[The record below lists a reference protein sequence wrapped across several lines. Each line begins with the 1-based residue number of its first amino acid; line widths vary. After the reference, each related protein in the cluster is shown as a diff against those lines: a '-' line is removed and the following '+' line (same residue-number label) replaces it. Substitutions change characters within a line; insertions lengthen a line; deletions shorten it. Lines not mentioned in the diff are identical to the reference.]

1 MTAARPLDP
10 AQAQR
15 FLAAQARLQEGDGAA
30 ALRLARALVTEAPQA
45 ADAQLLLAM
54 CLADAGDAAGAHAA
68 FGRAAALAPGNEV
81 IALNHA
87 TWLGRSGRPEEAL
100 RVLRGCAATV
110 RTALHAG
117 SLHLHLG
124 RPREARVEFERAL
137 ALGPATAR
145 AWHGLGSALQALD
158 ELEAADEALQR
169 AIALAPDE
177 APAWVNRGAVLRRLG
192 RLQAA
197 RDCLLHAQ
205 ALGHDTPEVRNALL
219 GLLQDQGQ
227 PAQALAAAR
236 ALVARDPGFVGGH
249 ESLAHLL
256 WEHGDA
262 LAPGEDPLAPL
273 CAAARAQRA
282 NLPLQLACV
291 RALLEAGRSADAL
304 EWLEPLRKASPGQ
317 PALDWLAADA
327 LDRLDRGSEAGV
339 LYARVAAQLGDL
351 RVDFLNAH
359 ARHAFRAGKPDL
371 ARTCAARAT
380 RRDPC
385 NQEAWSLLGTAW
397 RLAGDPREDW
407 LFGYDRL
414 VGEIAVEPPSGHD
427 DLPGF
432 LQMLDATLAGL
443 HLASREPRAQ
453 SVRGG
458 TQTPG
463 RLFGRDDPVVSA
475 AAEAL
480 RAAVE
485 AWLAGLPADPGHPF
499 LARRQRG
506 VRFVGSWSVRLR
518 SAGHHADHIHDEGW
532 LSSAFYV
539 ALPPS
544 VQRSVAAADG
554 GGPGWLRLG
563 QPMASLGLG
572 LGPRRLLQPRPGTLV
587 VFPSYLWH
595 GTLPFDD
602 AEPRVTVAFDMQP
615 AP

>member
-1 MTAARPLDP
+1 MSAARPLDP

-15 FLAAQARLQEGDGAA
+15 FLAAQARLQQGDGAG
-30 ALRLARALVTEAPQA
+30 ALRIARALVGAAPGA
-45 ADAQLLLAM
+45 ADAQQLLAM

-68 FGRAAALAPGNEV
+68 FGRAAMLAPGNEV
-81 IALNHA
+81 ITLNHA
-87 TWLGRSGRPEEAL
+87 TWLARSGRPGEAL
-100 RVLRGCAATV
+100 RVLAASPATA
-110 RTALHAG
+110 RTTLHAG
-117 SLHLHLG
+117 SLHLRLG
-124 RPREARVEFERAL
+124 QPGEARAAFERAI
-137 ALGPATAR
+137 ALGATSAQ

-158 ELEAADEALQR
+158 ELEAAEDALQR
-169 AIALAPDE
+169 ATTLAPDA

-192 RLQAA
+192 RLQEA
-197 RDCLLHAQ
+197 RDCLLRAQ

-227 PAQALAAAR
+227 PARALAAAR
-236 ALVARDPGFVGGH
+236 ELVARDPGFVGGH

-273 CAAARAQRA
+273 CAAARAQPA

-291 RALLEAGRSADAL
+291 RALLEAGRSAAAL
-304 EWLEPLRKASPGQ
+304 EWLQPLRRATPGQ

-327 LDRLDRGSEAGV
+327 LDRLDRGSEAAT
-339 LYARVAAQLGDL
+339 LYARVAAQLGDA
-351 RVDFLNAH
+351 RVDFLNAY
-359 ARHAFRAGKPDL
+359 ARHAFRAGRIDL
-371 ARTCAARAT
+371 ARACAERAT
-380 RRDPC
+380 QRDPR

-414 VGEIAVEPPSGHD
+414 VGEIPIEPPPGHG

-432 LQMLDATLAGL
+432 LQALDATLAGL

-463 RLFGRDDPVVSA
+463 RLFGRDDPLIRA
-475 AAEAL
+475 AAGIL
-480 RAAVE
+480 QAAVE
-485 AWLAGLPADPGHPF
+485 GWLAGLPDDPRHPF

-506 VRFVGSWSVRLR
+506 IRFVGSWSVRLR

-544 VQRSVAAADG
+544 VRKPGAASG
-554 GGPGWLRLG
+554 TGGPGWLQLG
-563 QPMASLGLG
+563 RPMALLGLE
-572 LGPRRLLQPRPGTLV
+572 LGPRRLVQPRPGTLV

-595 GTLPFDD
+595 GTAPFDD
-602 AEPRVTVAFDMQP
+602 PGPRVTMAFDMQP